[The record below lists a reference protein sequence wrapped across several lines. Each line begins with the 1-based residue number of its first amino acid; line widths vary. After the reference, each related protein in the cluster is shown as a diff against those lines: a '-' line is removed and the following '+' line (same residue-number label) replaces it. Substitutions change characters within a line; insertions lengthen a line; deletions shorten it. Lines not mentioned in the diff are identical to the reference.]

1 MKHRFLLAA
10 LACLVTLQAGAAARL
25 PVEDG
30 EVLERLPLKRDD
42 VQAAALRELRARAAA
57 APHDADTAVALG
69 RQYFSLAMAY
79 GDPRYIG
86 YAQATLRPWAGEA
99 TAPAEILL
107 VRAMLLQY
115 RHEFDAALDALAA
128 ALRQDPASAEAHAWR
143 AAVLM
148 VRADYEAAAR
158 ECDALVGLADE
169 LQATGCRAYVE
180 ATTGRA
186 RAAYDRLNEALS
198 RSPQA
203 GRGLRLWTL
212 TRLAEI
218 AWRLGDAAA
227 AERHFREALALDVTD
242 NFLLADYADFLLE
255 QRRAR
260 EAADLLSGWEQ
271 SDTLLLRLALAERA
285 LGRPEA
291 KRHARVL
298 GERFAA
304 AALRGERLH
313 LAEESRYLL
322 ELRGDAAAALSAAAE
337 NWTSQREPRDA
348 RALLEAARAAQRPAA
363 AAPVLEWL
371 RRSGFEDARLGR
383 LAAELR

>member
-1 MKHRFLLAA
+1 MTLRLLLGALVCLAA
-10 LACLVTLQAGAAARL
+10 LQAAAEPRL
-25 PVEDG
+25 PLDDR

-42 VQAAALRELRARAAA
+42 AQAAALRELRARAAA
-57 APHDADTAVALG
+57 APADPDTAVALG

-86 YAQATLRPWAGEA
+86 YAQAALRPWAGDSS
-99 TAPAEILL
+99 APAKILL
-107 VRAMLLQY
+107 VSAMLLQY
-115 RHEFDAALDALAA
+115 RHQFDAALEALAA

-148 VRADYEAAAR
+148 VRADYEGAAR
-158 ECDALVGLADE
+158 ECTALADLADE
-169 LQATGCRAYVE
+169 LQAAGCRGYVD

-186 RAAYDRLNEALS
+186 RAAYDRLGEALG
-198 RSPQA
+198 RAPQA
-203 GRGLRLWTL
+203 DRGLRLWTL

-218 AWRLGDAAA
+218 AWRLGDTAA
-227 AERHFREALALDVTD
+227 AERHFRDALALDVTD

-260 EAADLLSGWEQ
+260 ETVDLLAGWAQ
-271 SDTLLLRLALAERA
+271 SDTLLLRLALAERT

-291 KRHARVL
+291 ARHAQVL

-322 ELRGDAAAALSAAAE
+322 ELRGDADAALAAAVE

-348 RALLEAARAAQRPAA
+348 RALLEAARAARQPAA

-371 RRSGFEDARLGR
+371 RRTGFEDARLHQ
-383 LAAELR
+383 LAAELQ

>member
-1 MKHRFLLAA
+1 MTLRLLLGTLACFTTLLAA
-10 LACLVTLQAGAAARL
+10 AEPRL
-25 PVEDG
+25 PPDDR

-42 VQAAALRELRARAAA
+42 AQAAALRDLRARATA
-57 APHDADTAVALG
+57 APDDPDAAVALG

-86 YAQATLRPWAGEA
+86 YAQAALRHWAGEA
-99 TAPAEILL
+99 SAPAEILL

-115 RHEFDAALDALAA
+115 RHEFGAALDALAA
-128 ALRQDPASAEAHAWR
+128 ALREDPANAEAHAWR

-148 VRADYEAAAR
+148 VRADYDGAAR
-158 ECDALVGLADE
+158 ECDALVGLTDE
-169 LQATGCRAYVE
+169 LQSTGCRAYVD
-180 ATTGRA
+180 ATTGQA
-186 RAAYDRLNEALS
+186 RAAYDRLSEALG
-198 RSPQA
+198 RSPQVGA
-203 GRGLRLWTL
+203 GLRLWTL

-227 AERHFREALALDVTD
+227 AERIFHEALALDVTD

-255 QRRAR
+255 QHRAR
-260 EAADLLSGWEQ
+260 EAADLLAGWAQ

-285 LGRPEA
+285 LGRPVA
-291 KRHARVL
+291 ARHAQVL

-322 ELRGDAAAALSAAAE
+322 ELRGDAEAALAAAVE
-337 NWTSQREPRDA
+337 NWKSQREPRDA
-348 RALLEAARAAQRPAA
+348 RALLEAARAARQPAA

-371 RRSGFEDARLGR
+371 RRTGFEDARLHQ
-383 LAAELR
+383 LAAKWQ